1 MIKQFDKLEPC
12 PSIVCPHGPGGY
24 VAQDRCSV
32 APEFGRTRETTNDV
46 PVMIQ
51 SDIIGSNCVLLGAQL
66 SRGGASGVVFS
77 TTDSAS
83 SSIPLTTIYNEI
95 MKIKK

>member
-1 MIKQFDKLEPC
+1 M
-12 PSIVCPHGPGGY
+12 
-24 VAQDRCSV
+24 AQDRCSV

-66 SRGGASGVVFS
+66 SRGARLVLFS
-77 TTDSAS
+77 APRTALQVLSHLQRFT
-83 SSIPLTTIYNEI
+83 
-95 MKIKK
+95 MKL